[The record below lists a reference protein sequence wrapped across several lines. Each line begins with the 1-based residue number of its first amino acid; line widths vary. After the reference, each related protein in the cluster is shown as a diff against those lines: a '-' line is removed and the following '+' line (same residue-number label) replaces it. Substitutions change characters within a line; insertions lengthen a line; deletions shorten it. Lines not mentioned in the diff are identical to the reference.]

1 MSFVSLFEIIYDI
14 GKSQYICDFEVFC
27 DLTKL
32 DSIGGTTKLQLG
44 YSCVN
49 FWTCL

>member
-14 GKSQYICDFEVFC
+14 GKSQYIC